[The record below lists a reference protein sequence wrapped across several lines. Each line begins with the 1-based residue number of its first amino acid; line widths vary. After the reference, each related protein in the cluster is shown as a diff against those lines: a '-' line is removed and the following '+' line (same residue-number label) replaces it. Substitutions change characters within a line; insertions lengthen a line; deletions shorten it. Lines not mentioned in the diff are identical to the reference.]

1 MMKDINQ
8 SLRRHLLIRLLEP
21 PEVLLAARLQVSEGV
36 KGVNG
41 VSRGIVLQTQER
53 CRESRED
60 GRRRLD
66 ACRLEVRSVW
76 RENERKES
84 KGYVSTRC
92 KKRLEKRRDSDRANS
107 NGRKE

>member
-1 MMKDINQ
+1 
-8 SLRRHLLIRLLEP
+8 
-21 PEVLLAARLQVSEGV
+21 
-36 KGVNG
+36 
-41 VSRGIVLQTQER
+41 
-53 CRESRED
+53 
-60 GRRRLD
+60 
-66 ACRLEVRSVW
+66 LEVRSVW